1 MSHHASSTP
10 TFPVPA
16 VKASAKAS
24 ALTAVPASARVHPTT
39 TYLHAGRTA
48 LPAERTSLPRIKATG
63 AGTTGTPAKSTV
75 LGYSVLHKRPQH
87 SSTLSTAAIAAA
99 VIAAVLVLAC
109 LGWALARR
117 RAFEPHWLL
126 SLRHAMAEAGFR
138 GSATWAEFS
147 DWVRL
152 GH

>member
-1 MSHHASSTP
+1 MAANTSSTP

-16 VKASAKAS
+16 
-24 ALTAVPASARVHPTT
+24 SARVHPATTPTATVPAATVPTT
-39 TYLHAGRTA
+39 TVPTA
-48 LPAERTSLPRIKATG
+48 TA
-63 AGTTGTPAKSTV
+63 PAKTTVPTATTPSSAVQPTTTAIVGHPVTHTAKHSESFSTV
-75 LGYSVLHKRPQH
+75 
-87 SSTLSTAAIAAA
+87 AILA
-99 VIAAVLVLAC
+99 VILAAVLVLAC
-109 LGWALARR
+109 IAWALARR

-138 GSATWAEFS
+138 LSATWAEFA